1 MSKSKS
7 VRKVAAFV
15 KSQSKLLII
24 IILVSLAGWLFYNYR
39 EVKKEVVRLST
50 PEGQQAFLDQQT
62 EDTIERIRKHMVLP
76 EDEVPTV
83 VTITDIDLLTEQQP
97 FFNGAQNGDK
107 VLVYAGARKAIIYSP
122 ERDIV
127 VNVGTIVADNEDVV
141 VDEPENEFSM
151 LDIEI
156 RNGTDA
162 PGLAQTISS
171 QLTTTNENFNIVNVS
186 DSENKEISQTVIIDM
201 GKTNNKDLVAS
212 VGNILGATTTSLI
225 PEGEE
230 DSDAEVL
237 IILGENQ
244 IE

>member
-1 MSKSKS
+1 MFKSKS
-7 VRKVAAFV
+7 ARRVAAFL

-24 IILVSLAGWLFYNYR
+24 IILVSLASWLFYNYR

-50 PEGQQAFLDQQT
+50 PEGQQALLDQQT
-62 EDTIERIRKHMVLP
+62 EDTIERIKKHMVLP
-76 EDEVPTV
+76 EDEGPTV
-83 VTITDIDLLTEQQP
+83 VTITDIDLLAEQQP
-97 FFNGAQNGDK
+97 FFGGAQNGDK
-107 VLVYAGARKAIIYSP
+107 VLVYVGARKAIIYSP

-127 VNVGTIVADNEDVV
+127 VNVGTIVAGNEDVV
-141 VDEPENEFSM
+141 VDEPENEFWM

-162 PGLAQTISS
+162 PSLAQTISS

-186 DSENKEISQTVIIDM
+186 DSENKEISQTVIVDM
-201 GKTNNKDLVAS
+201 GKTNNKDLISS
-212 VGNILGATTTSLI
+212 VGNILGVTTTNLI